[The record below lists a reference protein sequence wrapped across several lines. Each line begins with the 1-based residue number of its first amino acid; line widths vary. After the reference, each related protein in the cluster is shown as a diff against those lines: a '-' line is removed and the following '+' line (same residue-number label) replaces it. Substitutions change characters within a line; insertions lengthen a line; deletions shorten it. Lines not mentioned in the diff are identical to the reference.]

1 MEKTENL
8 GLTIIPEQTHI
19 TFPLLNILMDIINT
33 NFIILDTLSNNSD
46 SINSQNCPS
55 IRINRELIEA
65 MKLLQSDIST
75 IDAELTKMKDDIKKS
90 DSVLDGYSKN
100 LMDIQNTIDAIPD
113 TYIKKDEI
121 YDNVSI
127 DKIAESVKQLKVNIN
142 KIIRNINEILLY
154 VSNHMNSNSY
164 YTRSEVDEKIEK
176 INLVNEKIE
185 ELSGRCVDIESNQKL
200 IQIKLDYVIGELN
213 KRSGKQ

>member
-46 SINSQNCPS
+46 SVNSQNCPS

-100 LMDIQNTIDAIPD
+100 LRDIQNTIDAIPD

-213 KRSGKQ
+213 KRSDKQ